1 MATKSNRKQQKVSA
15 AQKAE
20 RIKAAQERQEKAAAQ
35 KERAQRTKQ
44 IFTIVVCVI
53 LVLALGLP
61 TVGLAVLG
69 S

>member
-1 MATKSNRKQQKVSA
+1 MSKKQNKGQKLSAQQKA
-15 AQKAE
+15 D
-20 RIKAAQERQEKAAAQ
+20 RIKAAQEREERALRK
-35 KERAQRTKQ
+35 KEREQKTKQ

-69 S
+69 G